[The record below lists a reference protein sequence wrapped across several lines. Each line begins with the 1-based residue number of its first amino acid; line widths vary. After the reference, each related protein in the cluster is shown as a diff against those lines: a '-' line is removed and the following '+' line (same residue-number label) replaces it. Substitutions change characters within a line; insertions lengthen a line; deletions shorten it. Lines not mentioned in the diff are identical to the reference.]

1 MGKKNLNLCNIEIE
15 ETNFTAIKGVD
26 VEKVLGSN
34 KIFLVKKKTEN
45 ILLIACPIIIM
56 LSH

>member
-1 MGKKNLNLCNIEIE
+1 MGKKKFNLRNIEIE
-15 ETNFTAIKGVD
+15 ETNFTAIKDVD